1 MVEPML
7 KLEKLELRG
16 FKSFC
21 DQTEL
26 TFTDTITAVVGP
38 NGCGKSNLS
47 DAITWVLGE
56 QSARL
61 LRGGKMEDVIFQ
73 GTSTRQPVGM
83 AEVTLTFVAE
93 KELSSSNGRR
103 ADEDSADMTI
113 DGDVTDTVA
122 TPLHIRV
129 APGERI
135 TVGRRLYRSGESEY
149 LLNGRRVRLRDIYD
163 LFSGTGLGPG
173 HYAIIGQ
180 GHVGE
185 IITAKPFERRAV
197 IESAA
202 GITRFRMRQ
211 RAIELKLQSA
221 KQNLTRID
229 DLMAELDRQINSLK
243 RQAAKARRYRR
254 LKDELRG
261 LLRVLFAAEAGRLE
275 SELEAIEHGL
285 AETTRTH
292 TQIKATVGQL
302 EAQYRQV
309 IDSTRQREASL
320 GEVRDRLNTTELQL
334 ERTRSQRTSCLEH
347 ITGLQSR
354 RVDLQQDEAMLRQQL
369 ATLEDELDRCRVELQ
384 TLTQAVES
392 GQAELADQESVY
404 KNAMSRVKSVEQQL
418 DQWRNRLLEQTNHH
432 ANLRHATRQVE
443 LDMERIDRQ
452 LSALQ
457 SEYQRADVRCGDL
470 EEKYITL
477 SQAVAGDQEAAE
489 QFKQQLDRLE
499 RDLKQALDQQ
509 AQHAQTVT
517 MLERERLSIEERLL
531 ALQELD
537 RRHAYFSP
545 AVQRLFEWGAGN
557 SSVRLLGTLADFV
570 RVSQPHERLVEAAL
584 GEYLQTV
591 LVPTLD
597 DALESLT
604 FLQQTHAGPCSFL
617 VVGFQG
623 GEAAP
628 ERKQAA
634 APDGERATPSEHS
647 MGVPLLELLNLE
659 AGLRDVF
666 RQAFPELA
674 ASQVVADLET
684 ALRFSFDDGR
694 LFLTPEGHRV
704 RAGQFVAGGSP
715 GQDVKSLLGIKREL
729 QQLTARLS
737 ELTQA
742 MAEAQQQLV
751 VAHQQVEALQ
761 EQVDQ
766 HRLQQQAAEK
776 AAWERTLELN
786 ALEHDRVRAKQHL
799 RVVEFEITQAQHE
812 RTELQE
818 NYQRLT
824 EMRQQADAE
833 LEHIK
838 VEQERAQ
845 AELAALRHEADEL
858 LERVSLKRSEVAATL
873 ERHRSLQAD
882 YERLQRDKQQMTH
895 LLQGNA
901 QQFQSVGEETVH
913 LQVSLAML
921 EQAIE
926 RLESERAA
934 LQTGVDQASREVE
947 RLHQQADQIQALLD
961 ERRADEQ
968 QVREQMSHLQVQR
981 AQLVSDARHLRETC
995 LSELAQELDEVI
1007 QLVAEGDNPIETKTD
1022 IGDMTAVKQR
1032 VQQLRVSLEQLGPVN
1047 MVALEELQMHQDRW
1061 QFMSA
1066 QRQDVLASIADTEQ
1080 ALEEIKRR
1088 SRRRFLEAFAAIN
1101 THFAEVFQE
1110 LFGGGQGRMVLLD
1123 EENPLESGIDIIAQP
1138 PGKRLQNINL
1148 LSGGEKSMT
1157 AIALLLAIFRYR
1169 PSPFCLL
1176 DEVDAPLDD
1185 VNIRR
1190 FAKKI
1195 QEMSDQT
1202 QFIIIT
1208 HNKITMQSAKSLHG
1222 VTMEEP
1228 GVSKLVSVR
1237 LQ

>member
-1 MVEPML
+1 ML

-26 TFTDTITAVVGP
+26 ILTDTITAVVGP

-73 GTSTRQPVGM
+73 GTRTRQPVGM
-83 AEVTLTFVAE
+83 AEVMLTFVAE
-93 KELSSSNGRR
+93 RELSVSNGHRR
-103 ADEDSADMTI
+103 DEDSADGPS
-113 DGDVTDTVA
+113 DGNGAAAPA
-122 TPLHIRV
+122 TPLSINV

-135 TVGRRLYRSGESEY
+135 TIGRRLYRSGESEY

-211 RAIELKLQSA
+211 RATELKLQSA
-221 KQNLTRID
+221 KQNLARID
-229 DLMAELDRQINSLK
+229 DIMAELDRQIKSLK

-261 LLRVLFAAEAGRLE
+261 LLRVLFTAEAARLE
-275 SELEAIEHGL
+275 SELEAIDHGL
-285 AETTRTH
+285 DEASRVHAQLKAE
-292 TQIKATVGQL
+292 VGQL

-309 IDSTRQREASL
+309 IDATRQHEATL
-320 GEVRDRLNTTELQL
+320 NELRDQLSATELQL

-347 ITGLQSR
+347 ITGLQSK
-354 RVDLQQDEAMLRQQL
+354 RVDLQQDEVALREQL
-369 ATLEDELDRCRVELQ
+369 AALEDELARCSVEVES
-384 TLTQAVES
+384 LTRAVES
-392 GQAELADQESVY
+392 GQAELIEQERVY
-404 KNAMSRVKSVEQQL
+404 KDAMARLKTVEAQL
-418 DQWRNRLLEQTNHH
+418 DEWRRRLLEQTNHH
-432 ANLRHATRQVE
+432 ANLRYAARQVE
-443 LDMERIDRQ
+443 LDIERVSRQ
-452 LSALQ
+452 LNGLE
-457 SEYQRADVRCGDL
+457 SEYQRADARRRSLQEQHVA
-470 EEKYITL
+470 L
-477 SQAVAGDQEAAE
+477 SQAVAADREYAERLKQQREQLEHEMKHARAQQAE
-489 QFKQQLDRLE
+489 QE
-499 RDLKQALDQQ
+499 RAV
-509 AQHAQTVT
+509 AA
-517 MLERERLSIEERLL
+517 LERERLSVEERLL
-531 ALQELD
+531 VLQELE
-537 RRHAYFSP
+537 RRHAYCSP
-545 AVQRLFEWGAGN
+545 AVQRLFEWGAAN
-557 SSVRLLGTLADFV
+557 PQVKLLGTLADFV
-570 RVSQPHERLVEAAL
+570 QVAEAHERLVEAAL
-584 GEYLQTV
+584 GDSLQTV

-597 DALESLT
+597 DALESLA
-604 FLQQTHAGPCSFL
+604 FLEQTQSGPSSFL
-617 VVGFQG
+617 VVGFHG

-628 ERKQAA
+628 EMGKAMAA
-634 APDGERATPSEHS
+634 DGESVASSSHAAMVS
-647 MGVPLLELLNLE
+647 LMDVLNLRP
-659 AGLRDVF
+659 GLSDVF
-666 RQAFPELA
+666 RRAFPELA
-674 ASQVVADLET
+674 ASRVVADLET
-684 ALRFSFDDGR
+684 ALRLSFDDGQR
-694 LFLTPEGHRV
+694 LFLTPQGHRV

-715 GQDVKSLLGIKREL
+715 GQDVKSLLGMKREL
-729 QQLTARLS
+729 HHLTARVS

-742 MAEAQQQLV
+742 LTRAQQQL
-751 VAHQQVEALQ
+751 AIAQQRADELQQQVDEASS
-761 EQVDQ
+761 
-766 HRLQQQAAEK
+766 QQQAADK
-776 AAWERTLELN
+776 AAWERNLELS
-786 ALEHDRVRAKQHL
+786 ALDNDRARAEQHL
-799 RVVEFEITQAQHE
+799 RVVEFEIAQAQHDLA
-812 RTELQE
+812 ELQE
-818 NYQRLT
+818 KHQKLT
-824 EMRQQADAE
+824 EARQQAEVELNHIGAE
-833 LEHIK
+833 HD
-838 VEQERAQ
+838 RTQ
-845 AELAALRHEADEL
+845 AELAALRGEADRLAEL
-858 LERVSLKRSEVAATL
+858 VSLKRSEVATAL

-882 YERLQRDKQQMTH
+882 YERLQRSKQQMTN
-895 LLQGNA
+895 LLQSNA
-901 QQFQSVGEETVH
+901 QQFQSVGEETGH
-913 LQVSLAML
+913 LQDSLAMI

-926 RLESERAA
+926 QLAAGRSALEEQVEQAA
-934 LQTGVDQASREVE
+934 RQVE
-947 RLHQQADQIQALLD
+947 QLHRHADQLQALLD
-961 ERRADEQ
+961 ERRAEEQ
-968 QVREQMSHLQVQR
+968 QAREQMSRLQVER
-981 AQLVSDARHLRETC
+981 AQLISDARHLQEMC
-995 LSELAQELDEVI
+995 LNELAQELDQVI
-1007 QLVAEGDNPIETKTD
+1007 RLVTESGNSLETKTD
-1022 IGDMTAVKQR
+1022 LADMAAVKQR
-1032 VQQLRVSLEQLGPVN
+1032 VQHLRLSIEQLGPVN
-1047 MVALEELQMHQDRW
+1047 MVALEELQAQQERW
-1061 QFMSA
+1061 EFMSA
-1066 QRQDVLASIADTEQ
+1066 QRQDVLTSIAATEQ

-1088 SRRRFLEAFAAIN
+1088 SRRRFLEAFEAIN
-1101 THFAEVFQE
+1101 ANFGEVFQE

-1190 FAKKI
+1190 FAQKI

-1208 HNKITMQSAKSLHG
+1208 HNKITMQAAKSLHG